1 MNEQE
6 IIHLALEN
14 LHKNAQIQGKWEGFD
29 HREPD
34 GQLILDIDNHPVRY
48 YVEIKNELRNHHLQ
62 HITAFNQQ
70 YNPLMVVATDCSP
83 KSRKNSGIKTLL
95 TSKPTVISF
104 LKTKLL
110 PYGLTPTSL

>member
-14 LHKNAQIQGKWEGFD
+14 LQKNAQIQGKWEAFD

-34 GQLILDIDNHPVRY
+34 GQVILDIDDQPVRY

-62 HITAFNQQ
+62 QITAFNQQ
-70 YNPLMVVATDCSP
+70 YNPLMVVATRLFP
-83 KSRKNSGIKTLL
+83 KIKEELR
-95 TSKPTVISF
+95 
-104 LKTKLL
+104 
-110 PYGLTPTSL
+110 